1 MSYLKAYASP
11 DLGKMPR
18 DSAISPLN
26 IDWEKGAGKW
36 RASGLSICLLLFVF
50 FSIGSLIVKKNTLLG
65 NDTLKIHTSLLQNKH
80 FVCLL
85 SAHAIK
91 TQPFCI

>member
-11 DLGKMPR
+11 DLGKMPP

-36 RASGLSICLLLFVF
+36 RASGLSIAFICFLFHWD
-50 FSIGSLIVKKNTLLG
+50 SESEEKYCLLG
-65 NDTLKIHTSLLQNKH
+65 NDTLKIHPSLLQNQH